1 MIPYGLDPDLCAA
14 VAPYVRVTILQHGFD
29 HLNKAGAA
37 PSEFSPADA
46 PEQVAARLA
55 DGWARLD
62 GFERRLPVY
71 VPPWNSLTP
80 NVEAALVLCGNRA
93 VSAWSQL
100 SSPGR
105 VDTHVD
111 LMRWR
116 GEPRFAGRERVLAR
130 LTAQLH
136 LRRQPGEDPLAAGET
151 RLAPPAHQVDMRV
164 DPPRTGQLAPSRH
177 GAVPAEDQ
185 GRLDIGREAVPRG
198 HVDRKP
204 PLEAVQPRPAV
215 GQARGH
221 LFGCVRGRELR
232 RRRPGLVQMIEAVL
246 QDGDPH
252 IGRHGRAEV
261 RIQAVR
267 DHGEAE
273 RDVGPRGVDEEA
285 AQLRP
290 RGAGVVIAPPQART
304 ATLPAPALQL
314 DLQGPPAQ
322 HGQAAMRVTGGGTA
336 ERRSSSSR

>member
-1 MIPYGLDPDLCAA
+1 MLGWRALKIELERWRRQGRRPRLWWRDDDARAPGPQLRRLLVHATRADVPLCLAVIPYGLDPDLCAA

-136 LRRQPGEDPLAAGET
+136 LRRRFGAWEEPVGLLTHHLVHDEDAW
-151 RLAPPAHQVDMRV
+151 RF
-164 DPPRTGQLAPSRH
+164 
-177 GAVPAEDQ
+177 
-185 GRLDIGREAVPRG
+185 LD
-198 HVDRKP
+198 DLLLFP
-204 PLEAVQPRPAV
+204 PL
-215 GQARGH
+215 QADAEWPDAAA
-221 LFGCVRGRELR
+221 LFG
-232 RRRPGLVQMIEAVL
+232 ISNTFAK
-246 QDGDPH
+246 
-252 IGRHGRAEV
+252 
-261 RIQAVR
+261 
-267 DHGEAE
+267 
-273 RDVGPRGVDEEA
+273 VGPAPIQGVF
-285 AQLRP
+285 
-290 RGAGVVIAPPQART
+290 G
-304 ATLPAPALQL
+304 
-314 DLQGPPAQ
+314 
-322 HGQAAMRVTGGGTA
+322 
-336 ERRSSSSR
+336 